1 VIDFMQISKRERNI
15 LILAGMVAVAFAI
28 TSLLP
33 ALQNLHQQRN
43 ETIEDIDLQIERER
57 RLFDESITWRSRRA
71 EVESIEA
78 ELQNQLFAGETI
90 PIIEA
95 NIQRALTQYARD
107 SRISVTSTRLA
118 EQLDGDGWILIT
130 QEMAFRTNDA
140 ANTINFLQSL
150 ENSTPRL
157 WVSDFSIDR
166 TRNQYSGSITV
177 VGFARSEGLMVAEV
191 RTR

>member
-1 VIDFMQISKRERNI
+1 MQISKRERNI
-15 LILAGMVAVAFAI
+15 IILAGIVAVAFAV
-28 TSLLP
+28 TSILP
-33 ALQNLHQQRN
+33 AAQGVYQRRG
-43 ETIEDIDLQIERER
+43 EAIEDVNLQIERER

-78 ELQNQLFAGETI
+78 ELSNQVFAGETI

-107 SRISVTSTRLA
+107 ARISVTSTRLA
-118 EQLDGDGWILIT
+118 ERLDTDGWIMVR
-130 QEMAFRTNDA
+130 QEMAYRTTDA

-150 ENSTPRL
+150 ETSSPRL

-166 TRNQYSGSITV
+166 TRNQFSGSITV
-177 VGFARSEGLMVAEV
+177 VGFARSEGLMVAAG
-191 RTR
+191 TR

>member
-1 VIDFMQISKRERNI
+1 MQISKREQNI
-15 LILAGMVAVAFAI
+15 LILAGLVAAAFAI

-33 ALQNLHQQRN
+33 ALQSFHQQRS
-43 ETIEDIDLQIERER
+43 EAIEDINLQIERER
-57 RLFDESITWRSRRA
+57 RLFDESMNWRSRRA

-78 ELQNQLFAGETI
+78 ELQNQLFVGETA

-118 EQLDGDGWILIT
+118 EQLEGDGWILIS
-130 QEMAFRTNDA
+130 QEMAFRTTDA

-150 ENSTPRL
+150 EESTPRL

-166 TRNQYSGSITV
+166 TRNQFSGSITV
-177 VGFARSEGLMVAEV
+177 VGFARSEG
-191 RTR
+191 

>member
-1 VIDFMQISKRERNI
+1 MQISKRERNI

-150 ENSTPRL
+150 ESSTPRL

>member
-1 VIDFMQISKRERNI
+1 
-15 LILAGMVAVAFAI
+15 LILAGVVAAAFAI
-28 TSLLP
+28 NSLMP
-33 ALQNLHQQRN
+33 ALQNFHQQRN
-43 ETIEDIDLQIERER
+43 ETIEDITLQIERER
-57 RLFDESITWRSRRA
+57 RLFDDSITWRSRRA

-78 ELQNQLFAGETI
+78 ELQNQLFSGETI

-107 SRISVTSTRLA
+107 SLISVTSTRLA
-118 EQLDGDGWILIT
+118 EQREGDGWILIS
-130 QEMAFRTNDA
+130 QEMAFRTTDA
-140 ANTINFLQSL
+140 ANTISFLQSL

-166 TRNQYSGSITV
+166 TRNQFSGSITV
-177 VGFARSEGLMVAEV
+177 VGFARSEGLLVAEA

>member
-1 VIDFMQISKRERNI
+1 M
-15 LILAGMVAVAFAI
+15 ILAGIVAIAFAV

-33 ALQNLHQQRN
+33 ALQNWHQQRN
-43 ETIEDIDLQIERER
+43 ETIEDINLQIERER
-57 RLFDESITWRSRRA
+57 RLFDESINWRSRRA

-78 ELQNQLFAGETI
+78 ELQDQLFSGETI

-118 EQLDGDGWILIT
+118 EQLEGDGWILVS
-130 QEMAFRTNDA
+130 QEMAFRTTDA
-140 ANTINFLQSL
+140 ANTVNFLQSL
-150 ENSTPRL
+150 DNSIPRL

-166 TRNQYSGSITV
+166 TRNQFSGSITV
-177 VGFARSEGLMVAEV
+177 VGFARSEGLLVAVARV
-191 RTR
+191 R